1 MGADDSKSDICFMWL
16 QSKLGT
22 ADLGDDTGHDFEW
35 SLWKP
40 ADRDR
45 IVEAWTDKLRGDS
58 EDAVTPIQ
66 TKLQAYFRGH
76 VQSVAGNLSLQLV
89 TDAEQAAPL
98 MVPLDD
104 KMFVYFGAMTAS
116 CVHIACWL
124 VLTPDDMGAPPS
136 VCCCFLSSSY
146 TQKSDELGEIEI
158 ADAGLFNMSPGFTGL
173 VF

>member
-1 MGADDSKSDICFMWL
+1 MSADDSKSDICFMWL
-16 QSKLGT
+16 QSKPVT
-22 ADLGDDTGHDFEW
+22 DDEFEW

-45 IVEAWTDKLRGDS
+45 IVKAWTDKLQAD

-66 TKLQAYFRGH
+66 TELRTYFRGH
-76 VQSVAGNLSLQLV
+76 VQSVADNLSLKLV
-89 TDAEQAAPL
+89 TDPQQAAPL

-104 KMFVYFGAMTAS
+104 KTFVYFGAMTAS

-124 VLTPDDMGAPPS
+124 VLTADDMSAAPS

-158 ADAGLFNMSPGFTGL
+158 ADEAMFNMSPGLTGA